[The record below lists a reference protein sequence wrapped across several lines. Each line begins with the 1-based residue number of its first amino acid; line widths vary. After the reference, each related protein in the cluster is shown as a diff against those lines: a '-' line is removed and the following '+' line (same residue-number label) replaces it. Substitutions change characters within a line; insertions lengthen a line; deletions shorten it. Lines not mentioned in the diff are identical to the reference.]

1 MTLPAG
7 DEQPPD
13 GEPEADSWSA
23 ASGGAG
29 SDTELTRAEFR
40 GRVRALFRRYH
51 TAAATHLLRD
61 HERAFIERNEGLSPS
76 QRYWLVV
83 HLRHFERQVRRS
95 SADPAAA
102 GLDPF
107 TDAELRRLE
116 KKTVEWDPDDA
127 LHAGSHPPG

>member
-1 MTLPAG
+1 MNAPE

-13 GEPEADSWSA
+13 EQPAADSWSA
-23 ASGGAG
+23 TSGGAG
-29 SDTELTRAEFR
+29 VENELTRAEFR

-51 TAAATHLLRD
+51 PPDAAALLRD
-61 HERAFIERNEGLSPS
+61 HERDFIERGAALTPS

-83 HLRHFERQVRRS
+83 HLRHYERQVRRGVD
-95 SADPAAA
+95 DPVAA

-116 KKTVEWDPDDA
+116 SKTVEWE
-127 LHAGSHPPG
+127 G